1 MRNSFGQRWLVRQDF
16 GNGEVYSYSY
26 TSSSG
31 PYADPA
37 IVTLLDV
44 TTLTVEVA
52 DSQFAFN
59 SQQR

>member
-1 MRNSFGQRWLVRQDF
+1 MRNSFGQRWLVLQDF
-16 GNGEVYSYSY
+16 RNGEVYSYSY

-31 PYADPA
+31 PYADPP

-52 DSQFAFN
+52 DSQFALN